1 MTRSRLVRLVAG
13 LVGVALAATGCST
26 AHLGAGDARLAAT
39 GVVQVSR
46 HGGAWRTAR
55 GGVLHFGDRVR
66 VVHGSARLTLAGQR
80 VLELR
85 DRSRVEVRPAPLL
98 LAGDLLVVVP
108 QGRLGIA
115 ADPVVATVSSGAAR
129 LSRGLAFSAGVYAGS
144 VSVESAG
151 QSLAVPALRQADVP
165 AVGLVPSRPVP
176 LIYRDSDM
184 WDRRFLGDWI
194 DLGRDLE
201 SSSRGLTGELPA
213 GDRPSTVFYRRLVP
227 GLRSQPAFTPG
238 LLGRGHDPGETV
250 VGAAITVTGRRGVF
264 AQRWD
269 GVFGFRD
276 EGAAWG
282 LVALDQLAD
291 RNALLAQIEAALGLV
306 GRQPEVN
313 APANA
318 TPVPTGL
325 HTSTSPTTVPRR
337 SSTTPATSP
346 PATVRGPVPKPSTGA
361 LSVDQ
366 TVDPLVNTVNGL
378 LCQSSSGAPVKPPGC

>member
-1 MTRSRLVRLVAG
+1 
-13 LVGVALAATGCST
+13 
-26 AHLGAGDARLAAT
+26 
-39 GVVQVSR
+39 
-46 HGGAWRTAR
+46 
-55 GGVLHFGDRVR
+55 
-66 VVHGSARLTLAGQR
+66 
-80 VLELR
+80 
-85 DRSRVEVRPAPLL
+85 
-98 LAGDLLVVVP
+98 
-108 QGRLGIA
+108 
-115 ADPVVATVSSGAAR
+115 
-129 LSRGLAFSAGVYAGS
+129 
-144 VSVESAG
+144 
-151 QSLAVPALRQADVP
+151 
-165 AVGLVPSRPVP
+165 VP
-176 LIYRDSDM
+176 LVYRDSDA

-201 SSSRGLTGELPA
+201 SGSRGLTGELPP

-227 GLRSQPAFTPG
+227 GLRAQPAFTPS

-250 VGAAITVTGRRGVF
+250 VGAAITVTGRRGAFV
-264 AQRWD
+264 QRWD

-318 TPVPTGL
+318 TPVPTGP

-346 PATVRGPVPKPSTGA
+346 PATVPGPVPKPSTGA